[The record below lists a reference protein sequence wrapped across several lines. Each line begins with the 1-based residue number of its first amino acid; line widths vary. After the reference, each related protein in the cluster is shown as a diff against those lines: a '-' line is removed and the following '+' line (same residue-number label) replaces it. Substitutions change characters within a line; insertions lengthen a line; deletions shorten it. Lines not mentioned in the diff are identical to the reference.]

1 MHFRWVRRD
10 FGHACRGLDRS
21 IQAPVFFTL
30 LRHASPLSIA
40 ETPELPLNL
49 SLARSLP
56 KMRLMKKHL
65 SCLLLVGLMA
75 GVVSSYASDPT
86 AFQLMKE
93 ANKHVGEDAKDKV
106 TQVRSEKS
114 VGSLV
119 PNIWYVVFYDR
130 DATAKATE
138 VKFAAGTKVAVK
150 RPSRILELGS
160 GQYREID
167 RAKLKIDSN
176 KVIETAVKEPLLANL
191 TITNTQLWL
200 ERAGRDDDSPVWKIR
215 LWAAKVRKPSET
227 AEIGDLYVSA
237 EDGKVIKNNLK
248 IHRVD

>member
-1 MHFRWVRRD
+1 MPIDDAVRD
-10 FGHACRGLDRS
+10 A
-21 IQAPVFFTL
+21 A
-30 LRHASPLSIA
+30 
-40 ETPELPLNL
+40 LPFNL

-56 KMRLMKKHL
+56 KMPAMKRHL
-65 SCLLLVGLMA
+65 ACLFLFSLMA
-75 GVVSSYASDPT
+75 GVASGAANELT

-93 ANKHVGEDAKDKV
+93 ANRHVGEDAKDKV

-138 VKFAAGTKVAVK
+138 VKFAAGKKVAVK
-150 RPSRILELGS
+150 RPSRLLELGS
-160 GQYREID
+160 GSYKEID
-167 RAKLKIDSN
+167 RSKLKVDSN
-176 KVIETAVKEPLLANL
+176 KVIETAIKEPLLANL

-200 ERAGRDDDSPVWKIR
+200 ERAGRDDDAPVWRIR
-215 LWAAKVRKPSET
+215 LWAAKVRKPSDT
-227 AEIGDLYVSA
+227 AEIGELHISA

-248 IHRVD
+248 IHRAD

>member
-1 MHFRWVRRD
+1 MK
-10 FGHACRGLDRS
+10 
-21 IQAPVFFTL
+21 
-30 LRHASPLSIA
+30 RH
-40 ETPELPLNL
+40 
-49 SLARSLP
+49 LA
-56 KMRLMKKHL
+56 
-65 SCLLLVGLMA
+65 CLLLVSLVA
-75 GVVSSYASDPT
+75 GAGTARASDAT

-93 ANKHVGEDAKDKV
+93 ANRHVGEDAKDKV

-138 VKFAAGTKVAVK
+138 VKFIAGKKDVVK
-150 RPSRILELGS
+150 RPSRILEFGS
-160 GQYREID
+160 GTYREMD
-167 RAKLKIDSN
+167 KNKLKVDSN
-176 KVIETAVKEPLLANL
+176 KAIETAVKEPVLANL

-200 ERAGRDDDSPVWKIR
+200 DRAGRDDDAPVWKIR
-215 LWAAKVRKPSET
+215 LWAAKVRKPSDT
-227 AEIGDLYVSA
+227 VEIGDIYLSA

>member
-1 MHFRWVRRD
+1 MK
-10 FGHACRGLDRS
+10 
-21 IQAPVFFTL
+21 
-30 LRHASPLSIA
+30 RH
-40 ETPELPLNL
+40 
-49 SLARSLP
+49 LA
-56 KMRLMKKHL
+56 
-65 SCLLLVGLMA
+65 CLLLVSLVA
-75 GVVSSYASDPT
+75 GVGTARASDAT

-93 ANKHVGEDAKDKV
+93 ANNHVGVDARDKV

-138 VKFAAGTKVAVK
+138 VKFAAGQKIAVK

-160 GQYREID
+160 GSYKEID
-167 RAKLKIDSN
+167 RAKLKVDSN
-176 KVIETAVKEPLLANL
+176 KAIETAVKEPLLAKL

-200 ERAGRDDDSPVWKIR
+200 ERAGRDDNSPVWKIR
-215 LWAAKVRKPSET
+215 LWAAKVRKPSDT
-227 AEIGDLYVSA
+227 VDIGDIVLSA
-237 EDGKVIKNNLK
+237 EDGKVIKNDLK

>member
-10 FGHACRGLDRS
+10 FGHVRRGLDRS
-21 IQAPVFFTL
+21 IQAPVFFRH
-30 LRHASPLSIA
+30 LRNALPLS
-40 ETPELPLNL
+40 TPELSPPPFNL
-49 SLARSLP
+49 SLAQSLP
-56 KMRLMKKHL
+56 KMPPMKTHL
-65 SCLLLVGLMA
+65 ACLLLATLMA
-75 GVVSSYASDPT
+75 AAAASRASEPT
-86 AFQLMKE
+86 AFQLIKE
-93 ANKHVGEDAKDKV
+93 ANKHVGEDAKDKI

-138 VKFAAGTKVAVK
+138 VKFAAGKKIAVK
-150 RPSRILELGS
+150 RPSRILELGAGS
-160 GQYREID
+160 YKEID
-167 RAKLKIDSN
+167 RSKLKIDSN
-176 KVIETAVKEPLLANL
+176 KVIETAMKEPLLANL

-215 LWAAKVRKPSET
+215 LWAAKVRKPSDT
-227 AEIGDLYVSA
+227 VEIGDLYLSA

-248 IHRVD
+248 IQRVD

>member
-10 FGHACRGLDRS
+10 FGHARRGLDRS
-21 IQAPVFFTL
+21 IQAPVFFRH
-30 LRHASPLSIA
+30 LRNASPLSIV
-40 ETPELPLNL
+40 EGPELPFAL

-56 KMRLMKKHL
+56 KMPAMKRHL
-65 SCLLLVGLMA
+65 SCLLLVGLMT
-75 GVVSSYASDPT
+75 GVATAYASDPT

-93 ANKHVGEDAKDKV
+93 ANRHVGEDAKDKV

-138 VKFAAGTKVAVK
+138 VKFAAGKKVAVK
-150 RPSRILELGS
+150 RPSRILELGAGS
-160 GQYREID
+160 YKEID
-167 RAKLKIDSN
+167 RSKLKIDSN
-176 KVIETAVKEPLLANL
+176 KVIETAVKEPILANL

-215 LWAAKVRKPSET
+215 LWAAKVRKPSDT
-227 AEIGDLYVSA
+227 VEIGDLYVSA
-237 EDGKVIKNNLK
+237 EDGKIIKNNLK

>member
-1 MHFRWVRRD
+1 M
-10 FGHACRGLDRS
+10 
-21 IQAPVFFTL
+21 
-30 LRHASPLSIA
+30 
-40 ETPELPLNL
+40 

-56 KMRLMKKHL
+56 NIRAMKRHL
-65 SCLLLVGLMA
+65 ACLLLASLIA
-75 GVVSSYASDPT
+75 GAGASRASDAT
-86 AFQLMKE
+86 AFQLIKE
-93 ANKHVGEDAKDKV
+93 ANRHVGEDAKDKV
-106 TQVRSEKS
+106 TEVRSEKS

-138 VKFAAGTKVAVK
+138 VKFAAGKKIAVK
-150 RPSRILELGS
+150 RPSRVLEFGS
-160 GQYREID
+160 GSYKEMD
-167 RAKLKIDSN
+167 RSKLKIDSN
-176 KVIETAVKEPLLANL
+176 KAIEAAIKEPLLANL

-200 ERAGRDDDSPVWKIR
+200 QRAGRDDDSPVWKIR

-227 AEIGDLYVSA
+227 AEIGDLYLSG